1 MDYRAIV
8 HLSPQDR
15 CENRRSPEYHRS
27 GSSQVIHS
35 DLAGRTIG
43 GERIPGAQI
52 RSVAAKTPGTVKFA
66 SCGYSEYFEA
76 AKAYL
81 IVFGREWI
89 LVDEDLSN
97 SLFCRQSLACREAI
111 NI

>member
-43 GERIPGAQI
+43 GKRIPGVQI
-52 RSVAAKTPGTVKFA
+52 RIVEQKKPATVKFVCA
-66 SCGYSEYFEA
+66 GFSEYFDA